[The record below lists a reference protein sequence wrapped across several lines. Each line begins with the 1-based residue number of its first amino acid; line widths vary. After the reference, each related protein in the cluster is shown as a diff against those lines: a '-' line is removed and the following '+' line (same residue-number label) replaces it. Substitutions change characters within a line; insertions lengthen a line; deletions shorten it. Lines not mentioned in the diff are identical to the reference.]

1 MPWKTMDV
9 REQRVK
15 FVVTAS
21 RQEQPFR
28 QLCQEFG
35 ISRPTGYAWLSRYQR
50 QGIEGIQERA
60 AVRQDRRSRANS
72 YRKRGREWC
81 MRGAAEVCGA
91 CLLKPRCTP
100 SA

>member
-1 MPWKTMDV
+1 MDV

-21 RQEQPFR
+21 RKEKPFQ

-50 QGIEGIQERA
+50 QGIEGIQERSRRPQRSPRRTTGELERLD
-60 AVRQDRRSRANS
+60 AVSASLSRL
-72 YRKRGREWC
+72 GR
-81 MRGAAEVCGA
+81 A
-91 CLLKPRCTP
+91 
-100 SA
+100 